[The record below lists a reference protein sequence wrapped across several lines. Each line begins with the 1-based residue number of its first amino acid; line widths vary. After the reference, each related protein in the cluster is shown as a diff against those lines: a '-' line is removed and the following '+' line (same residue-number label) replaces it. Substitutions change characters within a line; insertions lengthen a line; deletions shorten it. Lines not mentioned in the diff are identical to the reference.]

1 MLKIGIL
8 IKKFDNLSNWEL
20 RIIDKLFKDSNY
32 KLELLI
38 LDGRN
43 IEKNSNSIFRKI
55 NRAINKNRFFS
66 SLLLK
71 LQIFIENKLFKGY
84 QTVDKNKIISK
95 LNLLEKIYLKPTKKG
110 FLDIFSKHDSDLVSN
125 YDLDV
130 ILRHEFGIIRGH
142 ILNSA
147 KFGIWSFHHGDNAIN
162 RGGPPAFWEIVLNQ
176 PTVGVTLQQLTPE
189 IDGGRVID
197 KAFFNTHWSFVKLKR
212 MVLESSVSVL
222 FKNLEKLRNGKCNY
236 KKSIVYYNP
245 LYTSP
250 NLYTVFLYLF
260 KFNSKLLLKI
270 IQFLGQKIFGKRYNC
285 WTLLIGKGDFLES
298 ALFRLKPIKLPKNEF
313 WADPFILNHNNKN
326 YIFFENYNYNSKK
339 GKISCGLI
347 ENNNLINIQDV
358 LIKDYH
364 LSFPYIFKEDGEI
377 YLMPESKA
385 NNRLE
390 LYKCKNFPD
399 EWELHSTAFEGEQ
412 VADAFFYDDKNNQKW
427 LFLNKK
433 IDKNSIIDNELFV
446 YAVDS
451 VDLNK
456 LIPHKKN
463 PVIINSALARNAG
476 GIFQYNNKI
485 YRPSQGNIDGIY
497 GKCLNIN
504 KIEKL
509 NIDEYKETKITTVYP
524 NFHDGLISTHHLSQK
539 DGLFVIDAA
548 FKKL

>member
-1 MLKIGIL
+1 M
-8 IKKFDNLSNWEL
+8 
-20 RIIDKLFKDSNY
+20 
-32 KLELLI
+32 
-38 LDGRN
+38 
-43 IEKNSNSIFRKI
+43 
-55 NRAINKNRFFS
+55 
-66 SLLLK
+66 
-71 LQIFIENKLFKGY
+71 
-84 QTVDKNKIISK
+84 
-95 LNLLEKIYLKPTKKG
+95 EKIYLKPTKKG
-110 FLDIFSKHDSDLVSN
+110 FLDLFSKRDSDLVSN

-142 ILNSA
+142 ILNAA

-176 PTVGVTLQQLTPE
+176 SVVGVTLQQLTPE

-222 FKNLEKLRNGKCNY
+222 FKNLEKLRSGNY
-236 KKSIVYYNP
+236 NYEKSIVYYNP
-245 LYTSP
+245 LYTLP
-250 NLYTVFLYLF
+250 NLNVVFFYLF
-260 KFNSKLLLKI
+260 KFYSKLLNKI
-270 IQFLGQKIFGKRYNC
+270 IQFLSHKFFGKRYNC
-285 WTLLIGKGDFLES
+285 WTLFIGKGDFLES
-298 ALFRLKPIKLPKNEF
+298 TLFRLKPLRLPKNEF
-313 WADPFILNHNNKN
+313 WADPFLLNYKEKN
-326 YIFFENYNYNSKK
+326 YIFFENFNYNSKK

-358 LIKDYH
+358 LLKDYH
-364 LSFPYIFKEDGEI
+364 LSFPFIFKEDGEI

-390 LYKCKNFPD
+390 LYKCKKFPN

-427 LFLNKK
+427 LFVNKQ
-433 IDKNSIIDNELFV
+433 IDKNSIIDNELFI

-451 VDLNK
+451 LDLNK
-456 LIPHKKN
+456 LIPHKNN
-463 PVIINSALARNAG
+463 PVIINSASARNAG

-509 NIDEYKETKITTVYP
+509 NINEYKETKITTVYP